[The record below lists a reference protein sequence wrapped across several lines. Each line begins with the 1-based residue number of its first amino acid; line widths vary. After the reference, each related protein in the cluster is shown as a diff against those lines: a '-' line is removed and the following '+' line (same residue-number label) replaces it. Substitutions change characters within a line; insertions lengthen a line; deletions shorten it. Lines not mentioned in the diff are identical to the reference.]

1 MFITENSGFGSFNIT
16 TENQMFWNY
25 TQPVLVINQNWQ
37 QSLCIHCSYI
47 QYKKFTKHFFIICSF
62 SSTYQIYHQY
72 LSHGKGNCTSSFS
85 KKGKD
90 WLQVE
95 TS

>member
-37 QSLCIHCSYI
+37 QSLCIHCPYI
-47 QYKKFTKHFFIICSF
+47 QYKKLTKHFFISCSF

-72 LSHGKGNCTSSFS
+72 LSHGKGNRPSSFS

>member
-37 QSLCIHCSYI
+37 QSLCIHCPYI
-47 QYKKFTKHFFIICSF
+47 QYKKLTKKLLFAFSPLHIKYTTNICLMVKEIVHLPF
-62 SSTYQIYHQY
+62 P
-72 LSHGKGNCTSSFS
+72 
-85 KKGKD
+85 KKVKTD
-90 WLQVE
+90 CK
-95 TS
+95 